1 MGQQHSP
8 LVLKK
13 EKPNFKLYGNMHNNL
28 AQDLGQ
34 NLPSDQDLG
43 GPLVA

>member
-1 MGQQHSP
+1 MGQPHSP

-13 EKPNFKLYGNMHNNL
+13 KMPNSKLCGNAYSNMK
-28 AQDLGQ
+28 QDLGLH
-34 NLPSDQDLG
+34 LPSDQDLG